1 MFEKQRL
8 DPDFECDDDD
18 WIISFVVAYKMV
30 ILMTMTTSRWRE
42 DSWSAELLF
51 FGAGMATNFWK
62 TIVMCRTLILS
73 ATA

>member
-1 MFEKQRL
+1 VFEKHRL

-18 WIISFVVAYKMV
+18 CIISFVVAYKMV
-30 ILMTMTTSRWRE
+30 ILMTMTT
-42 DSWSAELLF
+42 ELLF